1 MPLSLVEQ
9 LTLWGYGV
17 VTRLARPLL
26 RQKLRKRA
34 QAEPGYAH
42 DIEARFGHYRKLP
55 QTLVTQQDE
64 GGEAGPLIWVH
75 AVSLGEAR
83 AATILVD
90 SLRRLM
96 PEMRLLLTH
105 STATGWSEGAGM
117 LRPNDAQTWLPWD
130 DAGSVNRF
138 LRHFRPAVGVLMET
152 EVWPLLIQAC
162 RRQGVPLALAN
173 ARLNERSFNQSL
185 RLSWL
190 SRPAYAGLAAV
201 WAQTDDD
208 ARRLTLAG
216 AQVAAVTGNLKF
228 DARPDPAQ
236 RKLAATWRSVLNK
249 PVMLLASSREG
260 EEGAFIEQIMHLSQ
274 FPQAVDATEIV
285 DAPVPQ
291 RPHVLIVPRHPQRF
305 DAVADL
311 LREHGIAVLRRSE
324 WGQML
329 DARVAETLALPE
341 GESGSP
347 PLAELD
353 TGVRPVV
360 WLGDSMGEMALYY
373 SLSDVALLGGSF
385 EPLGGQN
392 LIEAAACGCPVVT
405 GPHTF
410 NFADAAA
417 AAVEMGAALRV
428 DGMQAAV
435 SDAVALL
442 AQPHMHAKAVA
453 AAHEFAGSRKG
464 AAAVTAKAVQRLLS
478 VSGSAMR

>member
-1 MPLSLVEQ
+1 
-9 LTLWGYGV
+9 
-17 VTRLARPLL
+17 
-26 RQKLRKRA
+26 
-34 QAEPGYAH
+34 
-42 DIEARFGHYRKLP
+42 
-55 QTLVTQQDE
+55 
-64 GGEAGPLIWVH
+64 
-75 AVSLGEAR
+75 
-83 AATILVD
+83 
-90 SLRRLM
+90 
-96 PEMRLLLTH
+96 
-105 STATGWSEGAGM
+105 
-117 LRPNDAQTWLPWD
+117 
-130 DAGSVNRF
+130 
-138 LRHFRPAVGVLMET
+138 MET

-260 EEGAFIEQIMHLSQ
+260 EEAQFIEQIMHLSQ
-274 FPQAVDATEIV
+274 CQQAVDATEIA
-285 DAPVPQ
+285 DAPVPLQ
-291 RPHVLIVPRHPQRF
+291 PHVLIVPRHPQRF

-311 LREHGIAVLRRSE
+311 LREHGIAFLRRSE

-329 DARVAETLALPE
+329 DARVAEALALPE
-341 GESGSP
+341 GVPGNP

-453 AAHEFAGSRKG
+453 AAHEFAGSRQG